1 MPPHS
6 SIVSQ
11 ATWTPSRQAKFT
23 ALFMACLFVSGCT
36 GQAVRQVGIRDLPSG
51 RPAGIAV
58 ADGVALSRTACA
70 LRYRV
75 YRPIGA
81 APGELAVV
89 GHGFL
94 RDKERMTGLAT
105 ALAKSGV
112 TTVTLDFCNDRLW
125 DGGHV
130 RNALDMMTVAD
141 TLGARRVVYTGFSA
155 GALSALIA
163 ARNDRRA
170 VGVVALDL
178 VDARAMGIRMASGLK
193 PPLIGLV
200 GDASRCNAFQN
211 GLAVYAASPSA
222 VVQRMIGAD
231 HCDFESPTDWVCRLT
246 CARGGANPG
255 SSRQAILRAATAAV
269 RSLLPDATGSEM
281 RGEE

>member
-1 MPPHS
+1 
-6 SIVSQ
+6 
-11 ATWTPSRQAKFT
+11 
-23 ALFMACLFVSGCT
+23 MACLFVSGCT
-36 GQAVRQVGIRDLPSG
+36 GQFVRQVGVGGLPSG

-58 ADGVALSRTACA
+58 ADGVVLSRTACA

-75 YRPIGA
+75 YRPAGV
-81 APGELAVV
+81 APGDLAVV

-94 RDKERMTGLAT
+94 RAKERMTGLAT

-112 TTVTLDFCNDRLW
+112 TTATLDFCNDRLW
-125 DGGHV
+125 DGGHA

-141 TLGARRVVYTGFSA
+141 ALGARRVVYTGFSA

-178 VDARAMGIRMASGLK
+178 VDARALGVRMASGLK

-200 GDASRCNAFQN
+200 GDASRCNASQN
-211 GLAVYAASPSA
+211 GLAVYAASPNA

-246 CARGGANPG
+246 CARGEASPG
-255 SSRQAILRAATAAV
+255 SPRQDILRAATAAV
-269 RSLLPDATGSEM
+269 QSLLRDATGSEAC
-281 RGEE
+281 GEE